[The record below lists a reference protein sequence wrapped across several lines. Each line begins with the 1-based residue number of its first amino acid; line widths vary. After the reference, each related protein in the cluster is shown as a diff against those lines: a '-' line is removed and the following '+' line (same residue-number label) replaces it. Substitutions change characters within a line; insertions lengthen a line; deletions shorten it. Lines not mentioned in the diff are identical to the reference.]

1 MLLMI
6 EALLL
11 ISAALQDRAA
21 VADGKTLPLDMALNS
36 VDDLYVGCKKNM
48 AYRVET
54 ELLKNELSNSDFK
67 EAWQKAEEDHKPPE
81 DNLKEIHSVAI
92 YAYSDI
98 DLHDIFNKAVRSG
111 KEKYKNKTY
120 SWYSLQFLL
129 TEAIQI
135 LKETQNGCKSTY
147 RGTRN
152 TFDQNVLN
160 NQVRFGQFA
169 SSSFDQTQAEEFGTK
184 SCFEITTCEGANVTK
199 YSALPIEKEVLI
211 PPYEV
216 FNVTEVKTRN
226 VQEDL
231 WCETVFVLERYLL
244 ERGDSDM
251 LSAPAISSPGF
262 SISIAGGCNSGIS
275 IPEGSGR
282 ETV

>member
-81 DNLKEIHSVAI
+81 DNLKEIHS
-92 YAYSDI
+92 
-98 DLHDIFNKAVRSG
+98 
-111 KEKYKNKTY
+111 
-120 SWYSLQFLL
+120 
-129 TEAIQI
+129 
-135 LKETQNGCKSTY
+135 
-147 RGTRN
+147 
-152 TFDQNVLN
+152 
-160 NQVRFGQFA
+160 
-169 SSSFDQTQAEEFGTK
+169 TQAEEFGTK

-231 WCETVFVLERYLL
+231 WPEHFVNITSNIVPPEATGEEASCVPY
-244 ERGDSDM
+244 
-251 LSAPAISSPGF
+251 PAL
-262 SISIAGGCNSGIS
+262 
-275 IPEGSGR
+275 
-282 ETV
+282 T